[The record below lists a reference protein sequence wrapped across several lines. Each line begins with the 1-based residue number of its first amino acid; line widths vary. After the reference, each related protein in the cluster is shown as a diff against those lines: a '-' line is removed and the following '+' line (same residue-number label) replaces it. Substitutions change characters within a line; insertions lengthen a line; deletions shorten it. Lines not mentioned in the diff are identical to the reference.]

1 MQLADVEFEPN
12 DHAVVARVTG
22 EVDLSNAENLGSALL
37 DSMPNREHGLILDLS
52 AVAYL
57 DSAGIRLIYQLR
69 ERLRVRAQTL
79 SLVIPRSSASHDALR
94 LAGVSEH
101 VEMAVTVEEASGDD
115 VSPPPTTPG

>member
-1 MQLADVEFEPN
+1 VQLADVEFEPN

-57 DSAGIRLIYQLR
+57 DSAGIQLIYQLR
-69 ERLRVRAQTL
+69 ERLRTRGQGL
-79 SLVIPRSSASHDALR
+79 RLVIPASSPSHDALR
-94 LAGVSEH
+94 LAGLTQH
-101 VEMAVTVEEASGDD
+101 VEMADSVEEAIRDAGRW
-115 VSPPPTTPG
+115 